1 MLKNWMW
8 FRYEGGLPS
17 RKIKLK
23 KTDEMSPPHADHYFK
38 KKAYCLRKQFNFDD

>member
-38 KKAYCLRKQFNFDD
+38 KKHIV